1 MTVLLP
7 RYRHTVMIK
16 ITPAAAEQIR
26 RAQAQG
32 NAANLALRIAVK
44 LEDDGSFAYGMGFDE
59 AKDKDIKLHS
69 EGIDILVSEASKD
82 ILIGATLDYV
92 ELNPNEH
99 RFIFI
104 NPNDPAHTRP
114 TGNA

>member
-1 MTVLLP
+1 
-7 RYRHTVMIK
+7 MIK

-26 RAQAQG
+26 RAQQQS
-32 NAANLALRIAVK
+32 NAANMALRIAVK

-59 AKDKDIKLHS
+59 KKDRDIELQS

-114 TGNA
+114 PGSA